1 MEKNGAG
8 AMVAPDGWLS
18 SDQPDL
24 YFEDNAIGRMK
35 HELWHADSDAIEAV
49 IAEYGHPAPV
59 EWGVAGSYLQMMPR
73 EQLIQERRRND
84 IVFVPIG
91 CTENHGRHL
100 PSATDT
106 LFCSQIV
113 EGVRRF
119 VKQRDGAP
127 PALCLPPLNFGH
139 TRTTISACRERRSSG
154 TTSSARCWST

>member
-35 HELWHADSDAIEAV
+35 HEPVARRQRRDRGGHRPSTAIPPLSS
-49 IAEYGHPAPV
+49 GR
-59 EWGVAGSYLQMMPR
+59 GQGSYLADDAARAADPGAPAQR
-73 EQLIQERRRND
+73 HRSL
-84 IVFVPIG
+84 PIG

-119 VKQRDGAP
+119 VKHAT
-127 PALCLPPLNFGH
+127 A
-139 TRTTISACRERRSSG
+139 RRP
-154 TTSSARCWST
+154 RCAYRR